1 MREVTG
7 GPATGTHPA
16 LIIFFQDGG
25 GLVILVRFAVVRP
38 RLTTAT
44 ARPRRNSVSYRF
56 RRAHLA
62 GLSFVCASLAMYPAA
77 SSGAEVPDAT
87 WTNYGTY
94 YNSAAGLNGVALRT
108 QLFNIVSTGDVS
120 ISYDAEK
127 IAMPIL
133 DRVYGT
139 TAAQKQ
145 MWGAYDRVV
154 LNGVWDSAAT
164 WNREHVWPASKLG
177 TNSDHDMFGLR
188 AAAVASNG
196 DRANYG
202 YGGYNITDTT
212 TQAGLLPKASGA
224 TNPLFYAGPYDRG
237 DTARACFYMATRY
250 YIPGSPNNTNS
261 LKIVATNDGYNP
273 DGTLGDLNSMLRANY
288 LDMPD
293 NFERRRNQLIYNN
306 TENASLSQKNR
317 NPYIDNP
324 EMVWSVFGDGANDSK
339 ISVATPLADGTS
351 SRSISL
357 GRTIVGGTLPSLNT
371 SLTINKSGVDPTT
384 FSVTTSGAATADG
397 TSSTVRS
404 NKFNAFDYNA
414 GSKSLAIGLTGASAA
429 TAGRTSGTIVLDNTD
444 LTNAGSGT
452 GALDGNDTVNL
463 SVDVLDHSNASFAGG
478 SDANALTIN
487 FGAVNK
493 GQTATQ
499 SFNLYNLLSASGYTA
514 GLDLDSITA
523 TGDTG
528 MFASG
533 LNGFSALTAG
543 GSNLFMASFTPTGP
557 GTFAA
562 TYTLG
567 VSDENLSGATAG
579 TSLTL
584 TLTGVTNSFTV
595 PEPAFLAI
603 APLLAMVLRR
613 RRAA

>member
-1 MREVTG
+1 M
-7 GPATGTHPA
+7 
-16 LIIFFQDGG
+16 
-25 GLVILVRFAVVRP
+25 
-38 RLTTAT
+38 
-44 ARPRRNSVSYRF
+44 SYRF
-56 RRAHLA
+56 RRASLA
-62 GLSFVCASLAMYPAA
+62 GIMFVCAVMATRPAA

-94 YNSAAGLNGVALRT
+94 YNSAIGLTGVALRT
-108 QLFNIVSTGDVS
+108 QLDTIVTTGAVN

-145 MWGAYDRVV
+145 MWGAYDRRV
-154 LNGVWDSAAT
+154 LTGVWDSAAT
-164 WNREHVWPASKLG
+164 WNREHVWPQSKLG

-188 AAAVASNG
+188 PAAVVSNG

-202 YGGYNITDTT
+202 YGGFNITDTT
-212 TQAGLLPKASGA
+212 TQAGLLPKAAGA
-224 TNPLFYAGPYDRG
+224 TSPLYYAGPYDRG

-250 YIPGSPNNTNS
+250 YIPSAPTSTNS
-261 LKIVATNDGYNP
+261 LKIVATNDGANP

-324 EMVWSVFGDGANDSK
+324 EWVWSVFGDGANDSK
-339 ISVATPLADGTS
+339 ISVATPAADGSS

-357 GRTIVGGTLPSLNT
+357 GRTIVGGTLPTLTT

-384 FSVTTSGAATADG
+384 FSVTTAGAATADG

-414 GSKSLAIGLTGASAA
+414 GTKSLPIGLTGVSN
-429 TAGRTSGTIVLDNTD
+429 TVAGRTSGTIVLDNTD
-444 LTNAGSGT
+444 ITNAGAGT
-452 GALDGNDTVNL
+452 GVLDGNDTVTL
-463 SVDVLDHSNASFAGG
+463 SVDVLDRSNASFAAGA
-478 SDANALTIN
+478 DADSLTIN

-499 SFNLYNLLSASGYTA
+499 SFNLYNLLTASGFTA
-514 GLDLDSITA
+514 GLDLDSISA

-528 MFASG
+528 LFGSG
-533 LNGFSALTAG
+533 LSGFSALAAG
-543 GSNLFMASFTPTGP
+543 QANSFVASFTPTAAGA
-557 GTFAA
+557 FSA

-567 VSDENLSGATAG
+567 VSDENLSGAAAG

-584 TLTGVTNSFTV
+584 TLMGVTNSFTV
-595 PEPAFLAI
+595 PEPAFLSI
-603 APLLAMVLRR
+603 VPMLAVVLRR
-613 RRAA
+613 RRSA